1 MNFKKNAHFTC
12 DRGVAPR
19 GGELWP
25 PRRVLA
31 VPATTSVSVRIQGF
45 QLGGRPFF
53 SASAFHSVFQNMK
66 DTIV

>member
-1 MNFKKNAHFTC
+1 MNFKQNAHFTC

-19 GGELWP
+19 GGELRP

-45 QLGGRPFF
+45 ELGGRRF
-53 SASAFHSVFQNMK
+53 SQQVRFILCFKA
-66 DTIV
+66 